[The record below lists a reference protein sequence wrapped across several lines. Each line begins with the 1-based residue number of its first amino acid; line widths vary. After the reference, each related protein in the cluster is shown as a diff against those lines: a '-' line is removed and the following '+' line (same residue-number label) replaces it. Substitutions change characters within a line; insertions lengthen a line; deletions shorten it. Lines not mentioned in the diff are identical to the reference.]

1 MAVDAD
7 ISMVHPGS
15 GLVEVAELSCL
26 DWRVVR
32 AMRLAALHN
41 APGAFVNTW
50 AAEWRLPSDHWRS
63 CFVDSTWVVA
73 QAAEADF
80 VGIARLALPEED
92 HLREVVRYVESVWVE
107 PSFRWQGVLRQMLE
121 LLEEHAR
128 AARAT
133 ELRLWVLDTNETA
146 RNAYQKLDFSLLMDA
161 QDTTKRRSDGT
172 FVKERLM
179 SKPLL

>member
-7 ISMVHPGS
+7 ISTVRRGS
-15 GLVEVAELSCL
+15 GLVEVAELSCF

-32 AMRLAALHN
+32 TMRLAALHN

-63 CFVDSTWVVA
+63 CFTNSTWV
-73 QAAEADF
+73 AARTGTQF
-80 VGIARLALPEED
+80 VGIARLAPPERHRPD
-92 HLREVVRYVESVWVE
+92 VPFIESVWVD
-107 PSFRWQGVLRQMLE
+107 PDFRWQGVLRLMLE
-121 LLEEHAR
+121 RLENHAL
-128 AARAT
+128 AVGAT
-133 ELRLWVLDTNETA
+133 ELRLWVLDTNESA
-146 RNAYQKLDFSLLMDA
+146 GRAYQKLGFSHLLVA